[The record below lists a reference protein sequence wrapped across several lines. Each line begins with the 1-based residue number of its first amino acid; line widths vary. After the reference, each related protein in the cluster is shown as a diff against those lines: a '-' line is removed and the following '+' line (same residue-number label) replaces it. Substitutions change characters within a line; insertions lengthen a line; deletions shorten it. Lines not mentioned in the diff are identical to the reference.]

1 MTIPVLFNWSSG
13 KDSSLSLYEMLQ
25 DERYTIESLLTTITR
40 DFKRVSMHGTRE
52 ELVHR
57 QAEAFG
63 IPLKIIYISRNANN
77 EEYDRKM
84 KEALLEYREQGV
96 FSVASGD
103 IYLEEVR
110 QYRVE
115 KLASVGMDALFP
127 VWGKDS
133 GNLARE
139 FIKLGFRAV
148 VTCVDT
154 EMLSGDFSGREFDEE
169 FLNDLPE
176 GADPCGENG
185 EFHTFC
191 YDGPIFKQPV
201 HVTRGDIVLRNDRYM
216 FCDIT

>member
-13 KDSSLSLYEMLQ
+13 KDSSLSLNEMLQ
-25 DERYTIESLLTTITR
+25 DKQYTVEALLTTITR

-52 ELVHR
+52 ELVRR

-63 IPLKIIYISRNANN
+63 IPLKIIYISRDADN
-77 EEYDRKM
+77 EEYEQKM
-84 KEALLEYREQGV
+84 RETLLGFREEGV

-127 VWGKDS
+127 VWGRDS
-133 GNLARE
+133 GELARE
-139 FIKLGFRAV
+139 FIELGFRAV

-154 EMLSGDFSGREFDEE
+154 EMLGGEFSGREFDEE
-169 FLNDLPE
+169 FLSDLPE
-176 GADPCGENG
+176 EVDPCGENG

-191 YDGPIFKQPV
+191 YDGPIFKEPV
-201 HVTRGDIVLRNDRYM
+201 SVTKGDIVLRNDRYM
-216 FCDIT
+216 FCDIS